1 MTDLLLIA
9 FIFLLAGIIAVPLAS
24 RFSMGS
30 VLGYLLA
37 GIGIGPLLSAL
48 NVDVKAVQHVAEFG
62 VVMMLFLVG
71 LELDP
76 KALWRMRGRLIGLGG
91 GQVVLSTLVISL
103 IAIGFGLA
111 WQTALAV
118 GVVFAL
124 SSTAIVLQT
133 LNEKGLLKSD
143 GGQASFSVLLSQD
156 IAVIPILILLPALA
170 LPALGGTTDTQ
181 TNQHTELSLLT
192 HLNDWQSA
200 LVTIGAILAVV
211 VIGNFLTSPV
221 FRFVAMA
228 RLRELFTA
236 TALMFVIGIAL
247 LMSLVNLSPALGTFI
262 AGVVL
267 ANSAFKHELEATID
281 PVKGLLL
288 GLFFMTVGASI
299 DFQLLADQYL
309 IILMLTGLLITVKV
323 AVLWL
328 LAVMFKVKGSDRW
341 LLALGLAQAGEFA
354 FVLLSFTVS
363 NHVIPSD
370 LADTLLLVV
379 ALSML
384 VSPALFILHE
394 QVFARHFY
402 AKQHQQQQAADTI
415 DSDAKIIVAGAGR
428 VGGMVDL
435 MLRTAGYDTTVVDY
449 SIERLEELESF
460 KVRTYFGDATQ
471 PSLLQAAG
479 IESARL
485 LIVALD
491 DAEQI
496 SKLVRHVLKVHPHVH
511 IVARA
516 VNRYHVY
523 DLYAEGCH
531 DIISEVYDSSLRMS
545 RAAYE
550 ALGVSFEAAE
560 QMKDVFQRYD
570 RDAMHTA
577 ASAYQVGV
585 PPHKNQE
592 YIEQVLAL
600 FETKH
605 PQAKEAMHQIKAQ
618 DQAGETK
625 AVRS

>member
-1 MTDLLLIA
+1 MTDLLLVT
-9 FIFLLAGIIAVPLAS
+9 FIFLLAGVISVPLAA

-37 GIGIGPLLSAL
+37 GIIIGPLLSAL

-76 KALWRMRGRLIGLGG
+76 KELWQMKGRLIGLGG
-91 GQVVLSTLVISL
+91 GQVLLTTLA
-103 IAIGFGLA
+103 IAGLA
-111 WQTALAV
+111 MYFELAWPTALAV
-118 GVVFAL
+118 GMVFAL

-133 LNEKGLLKSD
+133 LSEKGLLKSD
-143 GGQASFSVLLSQD
+143 GGKASFSVLLSQD
-156 IAVIPILILLPALA
+156 ICVIPMLILMPLLA
-170 LPALGGTTDTQ
+170 LPQLGGQ
-181 TNQHTELSLLT
+181 QASASQESQLSLIAD
-192 HLNDWQSA
+192 LNDWQTA
-200 LVTIGAILAVV
+200 LVTIGAVLSVII
-211 VIGNFLTSPV
+211 IGNFLTRPI

-228 RLRELFTA
+228 RLRELFTT
-236 TALMFVIGIAL
+236 TALMFVIGISL

-267 ANSAFKHELEATID
+267 ANSAFKHELEANID

-299 DFQLLADQYL
+299 DFALLADQYL
-309 IILMLTGLLITVKV
+309 VILQLVGLLLAVKML
-323 AVLWL
+323 VLWL
-328 LAVMFKVKGSDRW
+328 LGAVFGVKGSDRW

-354 FVLLSFTVS
+354 FVLLSFTVA
-363 NHVIPSD
+363 NNVIPAD

-384 VSPALFILHE
+384 LSPGLFIVWE
-394 QVFARHFY
+394 KIFARLFY
-402 AKQHQQQQAADTI
+402 AKQQRANDEI
-415 DSDAKIIVAGAGR
+415 DSAAKIIVAGSGR
-428 VGGMVDL
+428 MGGMVDL
-435 MLRTAGYDTTVVDY
+435 MLRTAGYETTVVDY
-449 SIERLEELESF
+449 SIERLQELESF

-479 IESARL
+479 IDDAQL

-496 SKLVRHVLKVHPHVH
+496 SKLVRHVIKAHPHVH

-531 DIISEVYDSSLRMS
+531 DIISEVYDSSLRMG
-545 RAAYE
+545 RTAYE
-550 ALGVSFEAAE
+550 ALGISHDAAE
-560 QMKDVFQRYD
+560 QMKNAFQRDD
-570 RDAMHTA
+570 RAAMHKA
-577 ASAYQVGV
+577 ASAYRTDV
-585 PPHKNQE
+585 PAHQNNE
-592 YIEQVLAL
+592 YIDQVLKL
-600 FETKH
+600 FETQH
-605 PQAKEAMHQIKAQ
+605 PKTKAEMHQIKMA
-618 DQAGETK
+618 DEAE
-625 AVRS
+625 RSNKYR